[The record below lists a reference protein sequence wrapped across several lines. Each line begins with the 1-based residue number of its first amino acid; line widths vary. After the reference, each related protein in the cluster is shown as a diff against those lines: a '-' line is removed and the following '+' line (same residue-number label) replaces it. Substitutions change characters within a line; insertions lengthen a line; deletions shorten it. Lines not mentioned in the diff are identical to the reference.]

1 MSFDN
6 IYENIDNLFDAY
18 VKKHNLIQTPFIS
31 EMADGT
37 YLSTKNVLK
46 DDGQDKLWLNHDL
59 ILFLKQTLLLTP
71 EVARNI
77 KETLI
82 TIGSFFKPHVDMI
95 HQSKSPYH
103 IMRIQK
109 GISVRG
115 ERYIILLFQQTDML
129 IHLSSSKDGLQLIK
143 FKEIDDIIETI
154 PVNVVNHDINKAL
167 NKSVENFK
175 NNMMFLAGNQVSHFD
190 KKFVDELENSSLE
203 DIVNIRLKAH
213 HNITAFRIRDKLNIV
228 HDLNKEKEKYPNF
241 EFGVRSNT
249 LTFFENDIMFFMNTM
264 KTMLSTPIYDNFLQ
278 AVNFYHNYKQLM
290 NQKYKLQFT
299 FNVKHKLQ
307 EFGTLLQVSFGNDF
321 ELTFGVITESNDIY
335 ERPTLFKL
343 FTRKKSNGSEQDFFY
358 TDDFNGFYEYIFNL
372 YSGNLTKILNKS
384 VDQMSLDDGI
394 VLMMANI

>member
-1 MSFDN
+1 M
-6 IYENIDNLFDAY
+6 IY
-18 VKKHNLIQTPFIS
+18 
-31 EMADGT
+31 
-37 YLSTKNVLK
+37 
-46 DDGQDKLWLNHDL
+46 
-59 ILFLKQTLLLTP
+59 
-71 EVARNI
+71 
-77 KETLI
+77 
-82 TIGSFFKPHVDMI
+82 
-95 HQSKSPYH
+95 
-103 IMRIQK
+103 
-109 GISVRG
+109 
-115 ERYIILLFQQTDML
+115 
-129 IHLSSSKDGLQLIK
+129 
-143 FKEIDDIIETI
+143 
-154 PVNVVNHDINKAL
+154 
-167 NKSVENFK
+167 
-175 NNMMFLAGNQVSHFD
+175 
-190 KKFVDELENSSLE
+190 
-203 DIVNIRLKAH
+203 
-213 HNITAFRIRDKLNIV
+213 
-228 HDLNKEKEKYPNF
+228 NKEKEKYPNF